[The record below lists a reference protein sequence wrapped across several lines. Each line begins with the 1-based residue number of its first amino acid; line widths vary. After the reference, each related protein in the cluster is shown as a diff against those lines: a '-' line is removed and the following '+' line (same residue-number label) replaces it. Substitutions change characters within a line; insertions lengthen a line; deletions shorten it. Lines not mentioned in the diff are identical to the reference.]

1 MDGFELSPSG
11 LQPDRFIGAA
21 VIFDLDGTLTRPLLD
36 FDAIRA
42 EIGVAGPILEAM
54 EHLNADDRARAD
66 EILLRHERLAAENA
80 QLQEGTH
87 EVLRACRDLGYR
99 VAILTRN
106 SRANVEHIIRTHHL
120 RIDAL
125 RTREDGAIKPSPEP
139 VLALCRELKADP
151 ALSWMV
157 GDFLFD
163 IQSGRAAG
171 TKTVLM
177 IGDDEVPPFANQA
190 DHVIRRLAELTKL
203 LSSR

>member
-1 MDGFELSPSG
+1 LSPSG

-54 EHLNADDRARAD
+54 EHLNAGARARAD
-66 EILLRHERLAAENA
+66 EILLRHERQAAENA

-87 EVLRACRDLGYR
+87 EVLRACREIGYR

-106 SRANVEHIIRTHHL
+106 SRANVELIVRTHDL
-120 RIDAL
+120 GIDAL

-139 VLALCRELKADP
+139 VLALCRELNADP
-151 ALSWMV
+151 TRSWMV

-177 IGDDEVPPFANQA
+177 IGDGEAPAFAGEA
-190 DHVIRRLAELTKL
+190 DYVIRRLRELIDL
-203 LSSR
+203 LSSP